1 MVNSEIKSKEVR
13 LVTDEGANV
22 LNTKDAL
29 KQAEEMGM
37 DLICINSNG
46 DIPVVRIGDYSKFLY
61 DQKKKKKLQDK
72 KNKLNQVETKEIR
85 ISDVIAINDLKTKA
99 KLIDKFLTS
108 KNKVKLTIRYRGR
121 AIAHI
126 NEGESKLMQL
136 VNLLSVQYKI
146 ETPAKIAGN
155 TVSMVIEP

>member
-13 LVTDEGANV
+13 LVTDEGASV

-37 DLICINSNG
+37 DLICINPNG

-85 ISDVIAINDLKTKA
+85 ISDVIAINDLKTKH
-99 KLIDKFLTS
+99 
-108 KNKVKLTIRYRGR
+108 N
-121 AIAHI
+121 
-126 NEGESKLMQL
+126 
-136 VNLLSVQYKI
+136 
-146 ETPAKIAGN
+146 
-155 TVSMVIEP
+155 